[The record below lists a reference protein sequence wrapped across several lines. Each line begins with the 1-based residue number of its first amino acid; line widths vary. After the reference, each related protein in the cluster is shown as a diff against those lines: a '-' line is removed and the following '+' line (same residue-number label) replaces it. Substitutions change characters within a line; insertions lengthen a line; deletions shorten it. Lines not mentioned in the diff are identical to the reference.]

1 MKNVSHI
8 KKLCP
13 TFCDSMDCN
22 MPGLSVPYHLPKF
35 AQVHVHCISDATQ
48 TPHHLTPSSPSALN
62 LSQHQ
67 GMRWLFTS
75 DDQNTGASTSASVLP
90 MSIQGGFPLRL
101 TGLVSKGLSGVFSDT
116 TVRRHQYFGTLSSL
130 RSSSH
135 NHM

>member
-1 MKNVSHI
+1 MEK
-8 KKLCP
+8 
-13 TFCDSMDCN
+13 
-22 MPGLSVPYHLPKF
+22 PYFHECSTTHSQHARPLFPYLPKF
-35 AQVHVHCISDATQ
+35 AQVHVHALVMSSS
-48 TPHHLTPSSPSALN
+48 HLMLCCPLLLLPSIFPSTRDIAM
-62 LSQHQ
+62 SQ
-67 GMRWLFTS
+67 LFAS